1 MKTPPPVLPLLFSL
15 AFALGAAAQD
25 RPAITISAADIAPAE
40 LRADEPAP
48 GKWWLNRDAKD
59 TGVPGGRILMTGRV
73 DEQVREKKLHTVFPA
88 VNFTPYRVP
97 ALRVDPHASGWYRIH
112 VGLYNRTSKP
122 FARLLAKLSDEPY
135 PEYLQA
141 PEHAKEKVVEV
152 LWKPADL
159 TGRQIVFEQPPAP
172 WPHPGQGFLGGISHI
187 RLVPMSDAE
196 AKAAQHEIELPP
208 VQQRLFGM
216 FDYTDEVFWWGKADT
231 ADAMKAIVY
240 RHQQTGFGRIYW
252 RCFGTHLDNSLA
264 VPEAAPR
271 WTEEDEAKWCAAQEC
286 KSGWLPYIN
295 MTKQFDPLKVASDY
309 GREIGVEVHAWVRLT
324 NFNRAPYAEFW
335 HQNRDKYAAQMV
347 RMAKES
353 TPKKP
358 IPLRPYQYSK
368 SARVLSFAYPEVRA
382 FYVKFFKQLASTGTP
397 GIMIDLLRH
406 PPLAGYEPISS
417 EAFKRK
423 YGTDMEELDLF
434 KDPRCTEHLAGY
446 LEAFLTELR
455 REIGPKIEIS
465 VRSAGPENFGL
476 RGKKWIESGLIN
488 TIVDGNYYSGNGP
501 RASIDATIAAA
512 GIRGL
517 ATAVAES
524 KDVDSQNKWKER
536 EGTLSAE
543 AITALAK
550 HYSEKGADSFGL
562 YESTLFTW
570 CPDVR
575 RAIREAGWNYKVPQ
589 RRSAALPPKP

>member
-1 MKTPPPVLPLLFSL
+1 MKTPLQILSLLGSV
-15 AFALGAAAQD
+15 ALGFSAAAQD
-25 RPAITISAADIAPAE
+25 RQTITISATDLAPGE
-40 LRADEPAP
+40 LHADEPAP
-48 GKWWLNRDAKD
+48 GKWWLNRDAKES
-59 TGVPGGRILMTGRV
+59 GAPGGVILMTGRV
-73 DEQVREKKLHTVFPA
+73 DEQEREKKLHTVFPEA
-88 VNFTPYRVP
+88 NFTPYLVP
-97 ALRVDPHASGWYRIH
+97 ALHVDPHARGWYRIF

-122 FARLLAKLSDEPY
+122 YARLLAKLSDEPY

-141 PEHAKEKVVEV
+141 PEHATEKVVE
-152 LWKPADL
+152 LCWKPADL
-159 TGRQIVFEQPPAP
+159 TGRQIVIEQSPAS
-172 WPHPGQGFLGGISHI
+172 WPHPGHGFLGGISHI
-187 RLVPMSDAE
+187 KLVPMSDAE
-196 AKAAQHEIELPP
+196 VKAAQKEIELPP
-208 VQQRLFGM
+208 SRQRLFGM

-231 ADAMKAIVY
+231 AEAMKAIVY
-240 RHQQTGFGRIYW
+240 RHEQAGFGRIYW

-271 WTEEDEAKWCAAQEC
+271 WTDDDEAKWCEAQGC

-335 HQNRDKYAAQMV
+335 HQHRDEFAAQLV
-347 RMAKES
+347 KMAKES

-358 IPLRPYQYSK
+358 VPLRPYQYSK
-368 SARVLSFAYPEVRA
+368 SMRVLSFAYPEVRA
-382 FYVKFFKQLASTGTP
+382 FYVKFFKQIASTGTP

-417 EAFKRK
+417 EAFKKK

-434 KDPRCTEHLAGY
+434 KDPRCAEHLSGY
-446 LEAFLTELR
+446 LEAFLVDLR

-465 VRSAGPENFGL
+465 VRSRGPEEFGL

-501 RASIDATIAAA
+501 RPTIEATIAAA
-512 GIRGL
+512 GARGK
-517 ATAVAES
+517 AFAVAES
-524 KDVDSQNKWKER
+524 KDVDPQNKWKER
-536 EGTLSAE
+536 EGALSTE

-550 HYSEKGADSFGL
+550 HYSEKGADGFGI

-575 RAIREAGWNYKVPQ
+575 RAIREAGWNYSISH
-589 RRSAALPPKP
+589 R